1 MSSPKKVFVII
12 SDQNTNLSMFS
23 VNSNFIFP
31 SIDMLPID
39 YKVGNTDDMASY
51 NTAIRLVN
59 EKFNLSI
66 DRNRLYDIS
75 LKDDKGDKIYV
86 FLCKLNSTEMHELQ
100 KFFLGSLIPT
110 FININNLPKN
120 LDVISSA
127 ISYVITRNINLIKD
141 AEPKAIAINFPY
153 NLIPFTP
160 LFPVPILIPVRY
172 ASVNKTIFVTSPRVP
187 KIESS
192 DIEVKLVPRK
202 PSPKKPSPKKP
213 SPKSLSP
220 KKPSPKSISPKKPS
234 PKSISPSITLPKSSS
249 PKVIKKKISPIIRK
263 KLNSPVSSVNS
274 KSPKKS
280 KKKGGYYGKYL
291 KYKIKYL
298 ESEKHILY
306 LEEKINKYN
315 SI

>member
-59 EKFNLSI
+59 EIFNLSI
-66 DRNRLYDIS
+66 DRNRLHDIS
-75 LKDDKGDKIYV
+75 LKNDKGEKIYV
-86 FLCKLNSTEMHELQ
+86 FLCKLNSTEMYELQ
-100 KFFLGSLIPT
+100 KFFNGSIMPS
-110 FININNLPKN
+110 FFSINNFPKN
-120 LDVISSA
+120 LDVISAA
-127 ISYVITRNINLIKD
+127 IAYVITRNINLIKD
-141 AEPKAIAINFPY
+141 AEPRSIVLNIPTYLNPY
-153 NLIPFTP
+153 TTNLFRI
-160 LFPVPILIPVRY
+160 PILIPLRY
-172 ASVNKTIFVTSPRVP
+172 ISVNSPIVTR
-187 KIESS
+187 ES
-192 DIEVKLVPRK
+192 
-202 PSPKKPSPKKP
+202 SPKKSSPIVIRE
-213 SPKSLSP
+213 LSP
-220 KKPSPKSISPKKPS
+220 KKPSPKYLSPK
-234 PKSISPSITLPKSSS
+234 LPS
-249 PKVIKKKISPIIRK
+249 PKVIRKKISPIIRK
-263 KLNSPVSSVNS
+263 KISSPVSSV
-274 KSPKKS
+274 KSKKS
-280 KKKGGYYGKYL
+280 KKSKKGGYYAKYL

>member
-12 SDQNTNLSMFS
+12 SDQNTNLSMFL
-23 VNSNFIFP
+23 VNSNYIFP
-31 SIDMLPID
+31 SIDMLQSD
-39 YKVGNTDDMASY
+39 YKIGNNDDMASY

-59 EKFNLSI
+59 QIFNLSI

-75 LKDDKGDKIYV
+75 LKDNKGDKIYV

-127 ISYVITRNINLIKD
+127 IAYVITRNINLIKD

-160 LFPVPILIPVRY
+160 LFPIPILIPIRY
-172 ASVNKTIFVTSPRVP
+172 ASVNKPIFVTSPRVP

-192 DIEVKLVPRK
+192 DIKIKLVPRK
-202 PSPKKPSPKKP
+202 P
-213 SPKSLSP
+213 SP

-234 PKSISPSITLPKSSS
+234 PKSISPSITLPKSPS

-274 KSPKKS
+274 KSSKKS
-280 KKKGGYYGKYL
+280 KKKGGYYEKYL